1 MDIQEERIAQLQE
14 LYMKQLGQ
22 AISKEE
28 AAQQGEKLIRLVRIL
43 IQPQELY
50 EHEHTDE
57 TN

>member
-22 AISKEE
+22 EISKEE